1 VPSDASTLIVG
12 VGAKPAFEEHARTAR
27 VDRAPEVGL
36 CSTRPSPGS
45 WTDEAG
51 LDTLK
56 LLWWTRDF
64 GDARF
69 ELEGAEGWKFG
80 SIPALSLTWA
90 EGHPAVD
97 GLLAGGLE
105 VAKSASMLRDL
116 VDERFGVIA
125 DRGVSRSDQTV
136 TTKFERP
143 KEARAFLTGMAAVQ
157 LPRTETT
164 RRGHPVHSISWTA
177 PNGRRILARC
187 YDQGRERGGESFV
200 RARREDQRRYSSN
213 GRPPVEVVADGDY
226 MRGRFDAR
234 FGPVRKAVDGVKA
247 ATFPVVARALADEAR
262 YGYRSVREVE
272 RLAGALVILSGGA
285 GEAYKRSTFF
295 NRRAEL
301 RDAGYVVVDDVVEAV
316 EVDLGEVVEQ
326 ALAAEWSY
334 V

>member
-1 VPSDASTLIVG
+1 VG
-12 VGAKPAFEEHARTAR
+12 VAPHTAPEEHARQAR

-36 CSTRPSPGS
+36 CSTRPSASPDTS
-45 WTDEAG
+45 EAG

-90 EGHPAVD
+90 EGHPAAD

-105 VAKSASMLRDL
+105 VAKSATMLREV
-116 VDERFGVIA
+116 VDELFGVIA
-125 DRGVSRSDQTV
+125 DRGVSRSDLTV
-136 TTKFERP
+136 TTKFDRP
-143 KEARAFLTGMAAVQ
+143 QEARAFLAGMAAVQ

-187 YDQGRERGGESFV
+187 YDKGLERGGEAFEL
-200 RARREDQRRYSSN
+200 ARLEDQRRYSSN
-213 GRPPVEVVADGDY
+213 GRPPVDVVADGDY

-247 ATFPVVARALADEAR
+247 ATFPVIAQDLADQVR
-262 YGYRSVREVE
+262 YGYRPWKEAE
-272 RLAGALVILSGGA
+272 RLAGSLVLLRGGA
-285 GEAYKRSTFF
+285 GDGYSRRTMYR
-295 NRRAEL
+295 RRAQL
-301 RDAGYVVVDDVVEAV
+301 REAGYVVVDDVVEAV

-326 ALAAEWSY
+326 ALAAEWS
-334 V
+334 